1 MDRQRDTRDEQFAA
15 YVRDRG
21 EYLLRMAVLLT
32 GDWHAAEDLV
42 QASLTKLYCAW
53 PRIRADGPDAYMRQV
68 MVNTQRSWWRVRWRR
83 ERPAP
88 DLAAVTPAGDR
99 AEDFAE
105 RHVLRLLIRQALAAL
120 PARQRIVLVL
130 RYCEDLPDTEVADL
144 LGCSP
149 GNVKSQSAR
158 GLAKLRVVLGES
170 AGSEPLADRLVEQPV
185 DHSRKTGGAQHD

>member
-1 MDRQRDTRDEQFAA
+1 MRREADDLDERFAA
-15 YVRDRG
+15 FVRGHG
-21 EYLLRMAVLLT
+21 ERHLRLAVLLT

-68 MVNTQRSWWRVRWRR
+68 MVHTQRSWWRVRWRR

-88 DLAAVTPAGDR
+88 ALAAVTPAGDR

-120 PARQRIVLVL
+120 PA
-130 RYCEDLPDTEVADL
+130 
-144 LGCSP
+144 
-149 GNVKSQSAR
+149 
-158 GLAKLRVVLGES
+158 
-170 AGSEPLADRLVEQPV
+170 
-185 DHSRKTGGAQHD
+185 

>member
-68 MVNTQRSWWRVRWRR
+68 MVNTQRSWWRVRWRQ

-130 RYCEDLPDTEVADL
+130 RYCEDLPDTEVAEL

-149 GNVKSQSAR
+149 ATVRVHAHR
-158 GLAKLRVVLGES
+158 GMRALR
-170 AGSEPLADRLVEQPV
+170 EQLRDELPHWEV
-185 DHSRKTGGAQHD
+185 HQP

>member
-1 MDRQRDTRDEQFAA
+1 MDRRRDTRDEQFAA
-15 YVRDRG
+15 YVRGRG

-68 MVNTQRSWWRVRWRR
+68 MVNTQRSWWRVSWRR

-88 DLAAVTPAGDR
+88 YLAAVTPAGDR

-105 RHVLRLLIRQALAAL
+105 RHVLRLLVRQALAAL

-149 GNVKSQSAR
+149 ATVRVHAHR
-158 GLAKLRVVLGES
+158 GMRALR
-170 AGSEPLADRLVEQPV
+170 EQLRDELPHWEV
-185 DHSRKTGGAQHD
+185 HQP